1 MSVRSSLESIFSH
14 LYPAAAE
21 DDLGLSTAADG
32 AAPAAEDAAG
42 APPPESAAV
51 EAVPPPADAPDDA
64 EASAEAEPP
73 PPKPP
78 PPSEAARR
86 ARQDED
92 AKLMTS
98 ELETIQHTL
107 EVRQSASKVVNVHL
121 TEARHRAAKEDQS
134 LLLAKDYE
142 YGLEQRK
149 TGLPM
154 DESMLRL
161 DASLVAEHGLLHP
174 RQLLQSVQEARA
186 ARACETK
193 GDLEDMIAAGEAE
206 RPPPHYMQSTGAR
219 DAMMETKKY
228 VVASTV
234 KSIRQLREQKAAAAA
249 AAGLPWPPPKKKEKD
264 KKAEK
269 MTMEQLELEEKVM
282 RRVQAPLAFARNPR
296 FVLPPR
302 KPVSEAAPQPPR
314 VASPD
319 MWILCKPERV
329 NFTQYEV
336 GGVYEIPLE
345 LHNVSALSR
354 RVRILPTTTRF
365 FSVTLISYLGED
377 SGMIAPGMH
386 AVARVR
392 FAPDS
397 LADFDDVLVV
407 QTEKESFPVPL
418 TARRS
423 APSLTLPASLDAG
436 YCFTGGSISVD
447 FGAQNLGGAGARPAP
462 SPLHAPSR
470 RLPNLTRS
478 YPLPSPQAASS
489 SSNATR
495 GKPAT
500 ASSRR
505 PSPSAPSRCRPR
517 TTTSARTT
525 TSSSP
530 SNSRPRARGRTRRGC
545 SSSATTARSAS
556 SGSTATRASRRSPS
570 SPSTCATAMA
580 PVSRSSPRRAA
591 PCRRTKRR
599 STSRSCRCTTS
610 GP

>member
-32 AAPAAEDAAG
+32 AAAAAEDAAG
-42 APPPESAAV
+42 APPPEAAAV

-64 EASAEAEPP
+64 EASADAEPP

-314 VASPD
+314 VANPD

-447 FGAQNLGGAGARPAP
+447 FGAQNLGGAGARPPP

-525 TSSSP
+525 TFSSP
-530 SNSRPRARGRTRRGC
+530 SNSRRRARGRTRRGC

-570 SPSTCATAMA
+570 SPSTCATATA
-580 PVSRSSPRRAA
+580 PASRSSPRSLE
-591 PCRRTKRR
+591 PCRHTKRR

>member
-21 DDLGLSTAADG
+21 DDLGLSTVADG

-73 PPKPP
+73 PLKPP

-107 EVRQSASKVVNVHL
+107 EARQSASKVVNVHL

-249 AAGLPWPPPKKKEKD
+249 AAGLPWPPPKKKGKD

-314 VASPD
+314 VANPD

-478 YPLPSPQAASS
+478 SPLPSPQAASS

-525 TSSSP
+525 TFSSP
-530 SNSRPRARGRTRRGC
+530 SNSRRRARGRTRRGC

-556 SGSTATRASRRSPS
+556 SGSTATRASRRSRS
-570 SPSTCATAMA
+570 SPSTFATATA
-580 PVSRSSPRRAA
+580 PASRSSPRSLE

>member
-42 APPPESAAV
+42 APPPEAAAV

-64 EASAEAEPP
+64 EASADAEPP

-314 VASPD
+314 VANPD

-447 FGAQNLGGAGARPAP
+447 FGAQNLGGAGARPPP

-505 PSPSAPSRCRPR
+505 RSPSAPSRCRPR

-525 TSSSP
+525 TFSSP

-570 SPSTCATAMA
+570 SPSTSATAMA
-580 PVSRSSPRRAA
+580 PASRSSPRSLE

>member
-32 AAPAAEDAAG
+32 ASAAAEDAAG
-42 APPPESAAV
+42 APPPEPAA

-64 EASAEAEPP
+64 EASADAEPP

-107 EVRQSASKVVNVHL
+107 EARQSASKVVNVHL

-249 AAGLPWPPPKKKEKD
+249 AGLPWPPPKKKEKD

-314 VASPD
+314 VANPD

-447 FGAQNLGGAGARPAP
+447 FGAQNLGGAGARPPP

-556 SGSTATRASRRSPS
+556 SGSTATRASRRSRS
-570 SPSTCATAMA
+570 SPSTSATATA
-580 PVSRSSPRRAA
+580 PASRSSPRRAA